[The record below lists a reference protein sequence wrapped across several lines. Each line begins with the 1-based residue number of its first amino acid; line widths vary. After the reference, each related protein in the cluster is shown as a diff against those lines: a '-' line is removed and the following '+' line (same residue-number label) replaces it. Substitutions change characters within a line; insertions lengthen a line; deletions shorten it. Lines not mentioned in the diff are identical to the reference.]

1 MILEVN
7 MFEIMYLLLKPYWFI
22 IALIII
28 IAAFLI
34 LYNVKKYKDSSY
46 YKVTKNGYFSVLFD
60 KGKMGEYQIY
70 KWLKDY
76 EKIGAKFLFNVY
88 IPKDNNETTEIDVLM
103 ITTKGIFVFESKNYS
118 GWIFGSENQK
128 YWTQTLPQGKGKSCK
143 SRFLNPIIQNAGH
156 IKHLK
161 NMLGSEI
168 VMHSIIAFSERCTL
182 KKISLQSNVKVVN
195 RDYVSRVVASIF
207 ESVNDELVDVNKID
221 EIYNKLYIYTQVSDD
236 IKQQHI
242 QNINSKK

>member
-1 MILEVN
+1 
-7 MFEIMYLLLKPYWFI
+7 
-22 IALIII
+22 
-28 IAAFLI
+28 
-34 LYNVKKYKDSSY
+34 
-46 YKVTKNGYFSVLFD
+46 
-60 KGKMGEYQIY
+60 
-70 KWLKDY
+70 
-76 EKIGAKFLFNVY
+76 
-88 IPKDNNETTEIDVLM
+88 
-103 ITTKGIFVFESKNYS
+103 
-118 GWIFGSENQK
+118 
-128 YWTQTLPQGKGKSCK
+128 
-143 SRFLNPIIQNAGH
+143 
-156 IKHLK
+156 
-161 NMLGSEI
+161 MLGSEI